1 MEVCPSIFFFFAKK
15 FAEPAI
21 SVEFNPELLLIAT
34 VNHYGEGKHEHGK
47 CCDGSRGTFKL
58 CLGT

>member
-1 MEVCPSIFFFFAKK
+1 MEKFAHRFFFFAKK

-47 CCDGSRGTFKL
+47 
-58 CLGT
+58 

>member
-1 MEVCPSIFFFFAKK
+1 MEKFAHRSFFFFFAKK

-34 VNHYGEGKHEHGK
+34 VNHYGEGKHGHGK
-47 CCDGSRGTFKL
+47 
-58 CLGT
+58 

>member
-1 MEVCPSIFFFFAKK
+1 MGLLEGKVALITCARRGIGKAVAKK

-34 VNHYGEGKHEHGK
+34 VNHYGEGKHGHGK
-47 CCDGSRGTFKL
+47 
-58 CLGT
+58 